1 MATALSFEGP
11 ISLMKKWRSLGIGIS
26 TRGIE
31 HVESRL
37 WSTRIF
43 RTATDLRDSAGGAEF
58 GSCAKIQPSVASK
71 AIRYLTIH
79 ICTDPLNRVYSSKMA
94 AAKGALIRQSQAGAK
109 AVTQLRKQAPYSP
122 LTFY

>member
-1 MATALSFEGP
+1 MAAALSFEGS

-26 TRGIE
+26 ARGIE

-43 RTATDLRDSAGGAEF
+43 RTATDLRDSDGGAEF
-58 GSCAKIQPSVASK
+58 GSCAKIQPSVASE

-79 ICTDPLNRVYSSKMA
+79 ICTDPLNECIPPKWPLQRVRSSDNPRR
-94 AAKGALIRQSQAGAK
+94 GREGGHL
-109 AVTQLRKQAPYSP
+109 AP
-122 LTFY
+122 